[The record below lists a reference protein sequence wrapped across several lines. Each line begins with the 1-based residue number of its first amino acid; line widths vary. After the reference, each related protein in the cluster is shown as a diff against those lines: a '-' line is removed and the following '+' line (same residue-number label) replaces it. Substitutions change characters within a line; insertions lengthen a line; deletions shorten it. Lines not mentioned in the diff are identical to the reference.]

1 MAKITIAVGI
11 VRILLGAGVYASITP
26 HAPTSLIPAF
36 FGLVFVIL
44 GALANTPDAK
54 RRALF
59 MHIAVTFGLI
69 GFVLPFVRSIGPI
82 VRLLQGQTVLRPL
95 AAEESMAMAVICFIF
110 TAFCVRNFIQARRTR
125 LA

>member
-11 VRILLGAGVYASITP
+11 VLIVLGAGVYASIAP

-36 FGLVFVIL
+36 FGLIFVVL
-44 GALANTPDAK
+44 GTLANTPDTK

-69 GFVLPFVRSIGPI
+69 GFLLPFLRSVGPI
-82 VRLLQGQTVLRPL
+82 VRMLQGRTVLRPL
-95 AAEESMAMAVICFIF
+95 AAEESMAMALICLVF
-110 TAFCVRNFIQARRTR
+110 TILCVRNFIEARRTR

>member
-1 MAKITIAVGI
+1 MAKITIAVG
-11 VRILLGAGVYASITP
+11 VLLILLGAVVYGSITP

-36 FGLVFVIL
+36 FGLVFVVL
-44 GALANTPDAK
+44 GALASTPDTE

-69 GFVLPFVRSIGPI
+69 GFLLPFLRSVGPV

-95 AAEESMAMAVICFIF
+95 AAEESMAMAMICLVF
-110 TAFCVRNFIQARRTR
+110 TILCVRNFIQARRTR